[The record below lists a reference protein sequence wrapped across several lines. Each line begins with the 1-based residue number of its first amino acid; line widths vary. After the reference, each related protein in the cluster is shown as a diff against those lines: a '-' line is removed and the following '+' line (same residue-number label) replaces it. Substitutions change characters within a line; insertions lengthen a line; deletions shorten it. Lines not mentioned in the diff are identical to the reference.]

1 MTALS
6 PGARPRLARGV
17 RLHED
22 KVRGGWSLLAP
33 ERSLQANPSAV
44 EVLKL
49 CDGQRSF
56 AELVDQLADK
66 FSADRARIEQDATVL
81 LRDLEAKRMLNL

>member
-1 MTALS
+1 MAIA
-6 PGARPRLARGV
+6 PGIRPKLARGV

-33 ERSLQANPSAV
+33 ERSLQANPTAV

-49 CDGQRSF
+49 CDGERSF
-56 AELVDQLADK
+56 SELVDELAKK
-66 FSADRARIEQDATVL
+66 FSADRLRIEHDATVL
-81 LRDLEAKRMLNL
+81 LRDLEAKRMLEL